1 MLHLND
7 AEDQQFFDLIDE
19 GTIVK
24 VHMDIRP
31 GGYNDKEQG
40 WDGGYAK
47 KNKETGAIYLDC
59 QFTVMEG
66 PYHKRKIW
74 SKIGLHSEKGPNW
87 NNMGKSFMKAIVD
100 SAYGFSRKDK
110 SEKAVTIRNACSFHD
125 LNGIEFT
132 ARIDIEVDKQT
143 GKKKNIIQTA
153 LTVDDEGYLGS
164 SSGSASL
171 TASSVAAA
179 SSHTS
184 SLPSW
189 AK

>member
-7 AEDQQFFDLIDE
+7 AETQQPFTLIDA

-24 VHMDIRP
+24 VRMDIRP
-31 GGYNDKEQG
+31 GGHDDAEKG

-47 KNKETGAIYLDC
+47 KNKETGSIYLDC

-66 PYHKRKIW
+66 DYAKRKIW

-87 NNMGKSFMKAIVD
+87 HNMGKSFMKAIVD
-100 SAYGFSRKDK
+100 SAYGFSRKDQ
-110 SEKAVTIRNACSFHD
+110 SEKAVTTRNACSFHS

-132 ARIDIEVDKQT
+132 AKIDIETDDK

-153 LTVDDEGYLGS
+153 LTVDDDGYLGS

-171 TASSVAAA
+171 TASSVA